1 MVCGQGRSEVN
12 FVSGQDGFVA
22 PLYKTGKRCDDY
34 EERFLQ
40 KFTQIQE
47 ENVNNARNIGTF
59 AANTAIVCSA
69 VFRTLL
75 KFHLFMEINACLL
88 QTTAEQMSV
97 LGAAFTKIATATDR
111 MATAIETMSTAI
123 TKLAESFT
131 NK

>member
-1 MVCGQGRSEVN
+1 MWAGAVR
-12 FVSGQDGFVA
+12 
-22 PLYKTGKRCDDY
+22 GKRCDDY

-47 ENVNNARNIGTF
+47 ENVNNAR
-59 AANTAIVCSA
+59 
-69 VFRTLL
+69 
-75 KFHLFMEINACLL
+75 
-88 QTTAEQMSV
+88 TTAEQMSV